1 MSRKGM
7 LLVTGLIMSLGAISA
22 NAQAPRQG
30 DAPAAARQAGPG
42 ANRRYGRRDIRSDR
56 RQLYAGRR
64 DMRRDYRRMQWD
76 RRHGYG
82 PRYRRDRR
90 DFRRDGR
97 QMRGERRDFRRDM
110 RRSHRHGRTV

>member
-30 DAPAAARQAGPG
+30 DAPAAARQAGPS

-56 RQLYAGRR
+56 R
-64 DMRRDYRRMQWD
+64 
-76 RRHGYG
+76 H
-82 PRYRRDRR
+82 
-90 DFRRDGR
+90 FRRDGR